1 MYCVNCGKEL
11 KPEAEFCPKCG
22 EQVVRHQPA
31 GVSPELDYMAQ
42 SLAKGSLGAAK
53 GLAAVLCAG
62 MGIASLLAALAMF
75 CISAYLVYHFAAGT
89 AVAVPWFLLNALP
102 FNSVSGAGLIL
113 GGATAALL
121 AVLLG
126 MAGASLLK
134 CLSSARD
141 RAGRAHEI

>member
-75 CISAYLVYHFAAGT
+75 CISAYLVYHFAVVRYVVCAAT
-89 AVAVPWFLLNALP
+89 LFYALV
-102 FNSVSGAGLIL
+102 FFVHALICRR
-113 GGATAALL
+113 
-121 AVLLG
+121 
-126 MAGASLLK
+126 K
-134 CLSSARD
+134 PD
-141 RAGRAHEI
+141 RL